1 MSQPTAIPC
10 RLFGIP
16 ARNAPRIALLRRGP
30 SKWTRLILWQVEEDR
45 FEEGQWFHGRIY
57 EHRSALSPDGQLF
70 VYFAQQLHRRSSMDP
85 TYTYAWTAVSRPPYL
100 TALALWPKGDCWN
113 GGGVFASDA
122 TLQLNH
128 SHAQPHPKH
137 PATGLHVVAGQAN
150 PWFDEMT
157 EDEPI
162 SSVIR
167 ESLGWRLV
175 QPGRI
180 EDKREQFRRELQ
192 GENVGP
198 DGKRRRLILQMTM
211 PTMFERPH
219 LAGRWHLRWTFYG
232 VDYNQL
238 GDSSVCDYVLRDEQT
253 GEETLLPDVSWADWD
268 QRGRL
273 AFTRDGALYAIAP
286 DEVAQ
291 VASAVPLRDF
301 NDQRPTALKSP
312 LWAKRWPAR
321 DQHDSR
327 KQG

>member
-1 MSQPTAIPC
+1 MSQPTAVPC
-10 RLFGIP
+10 RLFGVP
-16 ARNAPRIALLRRGP
+16 ARDAPRIALLRRGP
-30 SKWTRLILWQVEEDR
+30 SKWTRLILWHVEEDR

-57 EHRSALSPDGQLF
+57 EHRCALSPDGQLL
-70 VYFAQQLHRRSSMDP
+70 VYFAQQLQRRTTMDP

-128 SHAQPHPKH
+128 AHAQAHPKH
-137 PATGLHVVAGQAN
+137 PASGLRVVAGQAN

-157 EDEPI
+157 EDGPI
-162 SSVIR
+162 SSAIR

-180 EDKREQFRRELQ
+180 DDKREQFLRALQ
-192 GENVGP
+192 GQNIGP
-198 DGKRRRLILQMTM
+198 DGKPRNLIMQMTT
-211 PTMFERPH
+211 PTVFERPH
-219 LAGRWHLRWTFYG
+219 LAGHWRLRWTFYG

-238 GDSSVCDYVLRDEQT
+238 GDSSVFDYALLDEQT
-253 GEETLLPDVSWADWD
+253 GEETMLSGVTWADWD

-286 DEVAQ
+286 DDVAQ
-291 VASAVPLRDF
+291 VPTAASLRDF
-301 NDQRPTALKSP
+301 NDQRPVPLKSP
-312 LWAKRWPAR
+312 PWARHWPAR
-321 DQHDSR
+321 DQR
-327 KQG
+327 VPREQ